1 MRDLRASLAHERHLA
16 KNTGSTGSSGSTFEK
31 ANKANT
37 LDHADT
43 GTTAGELMVPVV
55 PQAASGTSGTTYAN
69 PLVPKCETES
79 HHKEHDVSGRGTT
92 GTSGTTENSITAE
105 KRDDPDNLA
114 ERAAVMEYEA
124 GMPRAWADAF
134 ATIVHGPNRFADN
147 PARWQS
153 VVDGALVFA
162 DQWAGKAHSLG
173 WTVDELFGLDP
184 VAPAARLDHRGLAF
198 LLGNGSRVVAIDRDG
213 ADIITGQGS
222 RQRYYRQRAR
232 AA

>member
-1 MRDLRASLAHERHLA
+1 MPRDFRAALAASRT
-16 KNTGSTGSSGSTFEK
+16 KPFKISG
-31 ANKANT
+31 
-37 LDHADT
+37 DT
-43 GTTAGELMVPVV
+43 GDSGDTGLTPEGNPEFPAVTTAESELLTVVTAPVAGTDVTTSPDAMVP
-55 PQAASGTSGTTYAN
+55 PSGDTNNDSNQRVTDTVTS
-69 PLVPKCETES
+69 V
-79 HHKEHDVSGRGTT
+79 TT
-92 GTSGTTENSITAE
+92 GNAE
-105 KRDDPDNLA
+105 VE
-114 ERAAVMEYEA
+114 ERAAIMEYEA

-134 ATIVHGPNRFADN
+134 AKIVHGPNRFADY